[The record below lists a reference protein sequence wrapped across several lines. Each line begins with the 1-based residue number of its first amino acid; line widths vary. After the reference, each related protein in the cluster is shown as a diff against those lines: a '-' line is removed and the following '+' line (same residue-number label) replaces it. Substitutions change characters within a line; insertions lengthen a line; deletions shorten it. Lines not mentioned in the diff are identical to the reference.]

1 MLRAMISGSSVTARW
16 LAAGDSG
23 NVDEFDRLMHADV
36 VVHAPAGLSTTSRDE
51 EKQVWRD
58 ALASLQGLRH
68 EIQEI
73 LTDGDTEMARVIVTG
88 TIVGDLGSV
97 TTEATGADRVFTLDQ
112 AIVCHL
118 RDGLI
123 AEAWEIADIAALLT
137 PPRG

>member
-1 MLRAMISGSSVTARW
+1 MISGSSVTARW

-23 NVDEFDRLMHADV
+23 NLDEFDRLMHVDV

-58 ALASLQGLRH
+58 ALASLHGLRH
-68 EIQEI
+68 EIQEV
-73 LTDGDTEMARVIVTG
+73 LADGDTEMARVIVTG

-97 TTEATGADRVFTLDQ
+97 TTEATGAGRAFTLDQ
-112 AIVCHL
+112 AIICHL

-123 AEAWEIADIAALLT
+123 TEAWEIADIAALLT
-137 PPRG
+137 PPPRD

>member
-1 MLRAMISGSSVTARW
+1 MISGSSVTARW

-23 NVDEFDRLMHADV
+23 NLDEFDRLMHVDV

-58 ALASLQGLRH
+58 ALASLHGLRH

-73 LTDGDTEMARVIVTG
+73 LADGDTEMARVIVTG

-97 TTEATGADRVFTLDQ
+97 TTEATGAGRAFTLDQ
-112 AIVCHL
+112 AIICHL

-137 PPRG
+137 APPRD

>member
-1 MLRAMISGSSVTARW
+1 MISGSSVTARW

-23 NVDEFDRLMHADV
+23 NLDEFDRLMHADV
-36 VVHAPAGLSTTSRDE
+36 VVHAPAGLSTSSRDE

-58 ALASLQGLRH
+58 AVASVRGLRH
-68 EIQEI
+68 EIQEL

-97 TTEATGADRVFTLDQ
+97 TTEATGADRAFTLDQ
-112 AIVCHL
+112 AIICHL
-118 RDGLI
+118 RDGRI

-137 PPRG
+137 APPHG

>member
-1 MLRAMISGSSVTARW
+1 MISGSSVTARW

-23 NVDEFDRLMHADV
+23 NLDEFDRLMHVDV
-36 VVHAPAGLSTTSRDE
+36 VVHAPAGLSTTGRDE

-58 ALASLQGLRH
+58 ALASLHGLRH

-73 LTDGDTEMARVIVTG
+73 LADGDTEMARVIVTG

-97 TTEATGADRVFTLDQ
+97 TTEATGAGRAFTLDQ
-112 AIVCHL
+112 AIICHL

-137 PPRG
+137 APPRD

>member
-1 MLRAMISGSSVTARW
+1 MISGSSVTARW

-23 NVDEFDRLMHADV
+23 NLDEFDRLMHADV

-58 ALASLQGLRH
+58 AVASVRGLRH

-97 TTEATGADRVFTLDQ
+97 TTEATGADRAFTLDQ
-112 AIVCHL
+112 AIICHL
-118 RDGLI
+118 RDGRI

-137 PPRG
+137 APPHG

>member
-1 MLRAMISGSSVTARW
+1 MISGSSVTARW

-23 NVDEFDRLMHADV
+23 NLDEFDRLMHADV

-58 ALASLQGLRH
+58 ALASLHGLRH
-68 EIQEI
+68 KIQEI
-73 LTDGDTEMARVIVTG
+73 LADGDTEMARVIVTG

-97 TTEATGADRVFTLDQ
+97 TTEATGAGRAFTLDQ
-112 AIVCHL
+112 AIICHL

-137 PPRG
+137 APPRD

>member
-1 MLRAMISGSSVTARW
+1 MISGSSVTARW

-23 NVDEFDRLMHADV
+23 NFDEFDRLMHADV

-58 ALASLQGLRH
+58 ALASLHGLRH
-68 EIQEI
+68 EIQEV
-73 LTDGDTEMARVIVTG
+73 LADGDTEMARVIVTG

-97 TTEATGADRVFTLDQ
+97 TTEATGAGRAFTLDQ
-112 AIVCHL
+112 AIICHL

-123 AEAWEIADIAALLT
+123 TEAWEIADIAALLT
-137 PPRG
+137 PPPRD

>member
-1 MLRAMISGSSVTARW
+1 MISGSSVTARW

-23 NVDEFDRLMHADV
+23 NVDDFDRLMHADV
-36 VVHAPAGLSTTSRDE
+36 VVHAPAGLSTTSREE

-97 TTEATGADRVFTLDQ
+97 TTEATGVDRLFTIDQ

>member
-1 MLRAMISGSSVTARW
+1 MISGSSVTARW

-23 NVDEFDRLMHADV
+23 NLDEFDRLMHADV
-36 VVHAPAGLSTTSRDE
+36 VVHAPAGLSTSSRDE

-58 ALASLQGLRH
+58 AVASVRGLRH

-88 TIVGDLGSV
+88 TIIGDLGSV
-97 TTEATGADRVFTLDQ
+97 TTEATGADRAFTLDQ
-112 AIVCHL
+112 AIICHL
-118 RDGLI
+118 RDGRI

-137 PPRG
+137 APPQG